1 MTLNSLAVRNNLVL
15 SLLWHLKIFRSTSTQ
30 NIFVGLARRKQV
42 SHSRTGRP
50 ATYSVMLVATKST
63 SFWTNLLPQ
72 FTQFTSGQTCHLQPK
87 VPWCAMCHL
96 DPSPCRHASL
106 VPGSWWQEVSPG
118 CRRAPAASGTAP
130 VAAGRPWAQ
139 ASEDKTKQHL
149 CCWYHGNIMVPYGKH
164 KGTSLN
170 VLMLHI
176 SLWSIKWLL
185 KI

>member
-106 VPGSWWQEVSPG
+106 VPGSWWQEVSPRVSKG
-118 CRRAPAASGTAP
+118 SGS
-130 VAAGRPWAQ
+130 VWNSSG
-139 ASEDKTKQHL
+139 
-149 CCWYHGNIMVPYGKH
+149 CCWKTMGPSPQKIKQNSIYVVDIMV
-164 KGTSLN
+164 
-170 VLMLHI
+170 I
-176 SLWSIKWLL
+176 
-185 KI
+185 